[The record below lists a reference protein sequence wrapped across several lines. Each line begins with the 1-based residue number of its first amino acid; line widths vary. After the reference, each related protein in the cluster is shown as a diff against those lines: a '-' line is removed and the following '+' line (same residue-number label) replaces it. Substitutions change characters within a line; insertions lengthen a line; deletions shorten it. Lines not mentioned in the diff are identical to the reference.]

1 MSFSND
7 AKTKKGGHDDP
18 PNFLLTPIIHL
29 KSDEKTFVR
38 EMLQCESVHMEI
50 KQLKMQIIATSHVHK
65 TLDLT
70 SKRECFHKVT
80 FKNVIPLINGI

>member
-1 MSFSND
+1 MSFSNY
-7 AKTKKGGHDDP
+7 AKTRKRGLDDP
-18 PNFLLTPIIHL
+18 TNFLLNPIIHL

-50 KQLKMQIIATSHVHK
+50 KQLKMQITATSYVHK

-70 SKRECFHKVT
+70 SKRDLFHKMT
-80 FKNVIPLINGI
+80 SKHVIPLISGI

>member
-1 MSFSND
+1 MSFSNE
-7 AKTKKGGHDDP
+7 AKTKKVGLDDP
-18 PNFLLTPIIHL
+18 PKFLLTPTIHL
-29 KSDEKTFVR
+29 KSDKINFVG

-50 KQLKMQIIATSHVHK
+50 KQLKMQITLTSHVHK

-80 FKNVIPLINGI
+80 SKHVIPLINGI